1 MNFTIFR
8 QVLCHIYYN
17 FSVKREWRIRFQP
30 EVVSAKKQLTFFA
43 GEARILLEKVV
54 DYLVLILV
62 QLWFDDQ
69 LGFSHP
75 G

>member
-1 MNFTIFR
+1 MD
-8 QVLCHIYYN
+8 YN
-17 FSVKREWRIRFQP
+17 IDLNYPRKYAQWRIRFQP

-54 DYLVLILV
+54 GYLVLILV
-62 QLWFDDQ
+62 QLWFDDR